1 MTRSASW
8 NGPLASLLLIGGI
21 CAPGLRGEEPKAQGG
36 EPAGKV
42 SYYKDI
48 RPLFQAHCQGCHQPA
63 KARGDYIMTDVKKL
77 LTGGDSGKKAVEPSQ
92 PDKSYLV
99 ELIIPKDGKAKMPEG
114 KKPLAEHEI
123 DLVKKWIA
131 QGAHDDTPANAR
143 QRYDVDQPPLYTRPP
158 VIAALD
164 YSPDGKLLAVAGFH
178 EVLLVDAAT
187 DKLSARLIGLAER
200 IQTVR
205 FSPDGKLLAVA
216 GGLPGR
222 MGEVQVWEVAK
233 SKLVLSAPVTG
244 DTLAGVSWS
253 PDGAKIAFGCTD
265 NTVRAIDAKTGEQ
278 VLYQGSHTDWVL
290 DTVFSK
296 DGSHL
301 ASVGRDMTV
310 KLTEVATQRFVDN
323 ITSITPGVLKG
334 GLSAVA
340 RHPQRDEIVIG
351 GSDGIAKVYRI
362 QRLTKRVIGDDANLI
377 RQMPPMKG
385 RIFSVAVSPDG
396 KRLAAGSSLDGSGEV
411 HIYSYEF
418 NTELPANIK
427 AINEKVVT
435 TRTPAEKETL
445 DKYHREGVKLLASAD
460 IKTTGVYAVAFR
472 PDGQA
477 VAAAGTDG
485 KIRLFD
491 AATGNLLKEISPA
504 PLSEKAPPPPVV
516 AGTGPNQ
523 GAQPAPEKLPADA
536 SIVAL
541 EIEPKTIELRGKFA
555 YSQLLVTAKLASGDT
570 LDVTRLAE
578 WLLSANVAEINRS
591 GLLRAKADGT
601 AKLSARLGNQTVTAT
616 VDVVGLKTEQPVDY
630 VRDVMPVLSRLGCN
644 QGTCHGSAQ
653 GKNGFKLSLRG
664 YDPIFDVRA
673 LTDDMAARRANIASP
688 DDSLML
694 LKATA
699 AVPHVGGQVTRPG
712 EPAYEIIRSW
722 IAAGAQLDRTTPKV
736 AKIAVLPVNPVVQQV
751 NARQQMRV
759 LATYHDGKVRDVTQE
774 AFIETGNADV
784 ATASQGGLMTALR
797 RGEAPLLVRFEGAYA
812 ATTLTVMGARE
823 GFVWEAPPKFNR
835 IDELTAAKWQR
846 MKIKPSDLCNDAEFL
861 RRVTIDLT
869 GMPPTAD
876 EVRAFLADPRES
888 KAKRE
893 ALIDQLV
900 GNEAYIE
907 HWSNKWAD
915 LLQVNRKFLGAQGA
929 ADFRKWIRNEVAQN
943 TPYDQFVR
951 KILTASGSNRENPP
965 ASYYKVLRDP
975 ASMMENTTHL
985 FLAVRFNC
993 NKCHDHPFERW
1004 TQDQYYETAAYFAQ
1018 VDLAADP
1025 KGGNQQIGGTA
1036 VEKGKPLFEIV
1047 ADKKQGDVQHE
1058 RTGAVAPPKFPY
1070 EARHAAP
1077 ADASRRQQLA
1087 EWITSPENQ
1096 YFARSYV
1103 NRLWGYLFGVGI
1115 IDPIDDIRAGN
1126 PPSNPELLEYLTR
1139 EFVQSGFDARHVVK
1153 LITKSR
1159 TYQLSVA
1166 ANQWNADDKINYS
1179 HATARRLPAEVLLD
1193 SVYRVTGSQS
1203 KFPGVPAGT
1212 RAAALPDSG
1221 DLPSGFL
1228 STFGR
1233 PARES
1238 ACECERIN
1246 TLQLGPVMALVNGQ
1260 TLADAIGDP
1269 KNDIAKLV
1277 ETEKDDAKLINELFL
1292 RILNRPATAADIKAG
1307 QEAIQRIEEDHR
1319 QLVQAIADRE
1329 KELAPLRAKQQQER
1343 TQALAK
1349 SKAELAAY
1357 EKELAPKL
1365 AEQEQ
1370 ARAEQI
1376 KQAAARLA
1384 QAGDLMP
1391 GKVAEW
1397 EKKQRS
1403 EVEWVILDPK
1413 TLKGPGT
1420 AKVTREA
1427 DKSVFVAAPARGT
1440 YTVTAETDL
1449 RDITALRLEVLAD
1462 KRLPNH
1468 GPGHAPDGNFV
1479 LTEFEVQAVSKTNPG
1494 APMPIL
1500 LQKGTAD
1507 VTQANA
1513 QNRFD
1518 IKTAIDGDR
1527 ETASG
1532 RGWAIGNAGGASHW
1546 ATFETKTPFGF
1557 EGGTVLTINL
1567 HQQFIENNYLL
1578 GRFRISVAR
1587 AKQPVG
1593 LDLAEDLKDIL
1604 AVAAAERKPEQQE
1617 ALVRY
1622 YRTLDDD
1629 YKKTAKEA
1637 ADAQKPLPLDP
1648 KLKEL
1653 RDQVEFVSRPLPED
1667 PRLVQLKQDAAIS
1680 EKQAANKRLTGAQDI
1695 AWALINSP
1703 AFLFNR

>member
-1 MTRSASW
+1 MTRDATW
-8 NGPLASLLLIGGI
+8 AGTLASFLLIGGFSTP
-21 CAPGLRGEEPKAQGG
+21 ALRGEEPKAQGA
-36 EPAGKV
+36 PAAKV

-77 LTGGDSGKKAVEPSQ
+77 LAGGDSGKKAVEPNH

-123 DLVKKWIA
+123 DLVKQWIA
-131 QGAHDDTPANAR
+131 QGAQDDTPANAQ
-143 QRYDVDQPPLYTRPP
+143 QRYDVDHPPLYTRPP

-178 EVLLVDAAT
+178 EVLLVDTET
-187 DKLSARLIGLAER
+187 DKLTARLIGLAER

-205 FSPDGKLLAVA
+205 FSPDGKFLAVA

-222 MGEVQVWEVAK
+222 MGEIQVWDAAK
-233 SKLVLSAPVTG
+233 ARLLLSAPYTG
-244 DTLAGVSWS
+244 DSLFGVSWS
-253 PDGAKIAFGCTD
+253 PDGSKLGFGCTD

-301 ASVGRDMTV
+301 VSVGRDMTV
-310 KLTEVATQRFVDN
+310 KLTEFATQRFVDN

-362 QRLTKRVIGDDANLI
+362 HRVTKRVIGDDANLI

-396 KRLAAGSSLDGSGEV
+396 KRIAAGSSLDGTGQV
-411 HIYSYEF
+411 HIYGYEF
-418 NTELPANIK
+418 NTDLPANIK

-435 TRTPAEKETL
+435 TRTPAEKEAL
-445 DKYHREGVKLLASAD
+445 EKYHQEGVQLIAQAEVKDTA
-460 IKTTGVYAVAFR
+460 VYAVAFR

-477 VAAAGTDG
+477 VAAAGADG
-485 KIRLFD
+485 KIRLYD
-491 AATGNLLKEISPA
+491 AATGNLLKTIAPA
-504 PLSEKAPPPPVV
+504 PLSDKAPPLPVV
-516 AGTGPNQ
+516 GNTATSQ
-523 GAQPAPEKLPADA
+523 AEKLEPETLPAGA

-541 EIEPKTIELRGKFA
+541 EIEPKSVELRGKFGYA
-555 YSQLLVTAKLASGDT
+555 QLLVTAKLASGDT
-570 LDVTRLAE
+570 LDATRMVD
-578 WLLSANVAEINRS
+578 WQLSANVAEINRA
-591 GLLRAKADGT
+591 GLLRPKTDGS
-601 AKLSARLGNQTVTAT
+601 AKLSARIGDQTAT
-616 VDVVGLKTEQPVDY
+616 VNVDVVGLKEDRPVDY

-673 LTDDMAARRANIASP
+673 LADDMASRRVNIASP

-712 EPAYEIIRSW
+712 EPYYEIMRSW
-722 IAAGAQLDRTTPKV
+722 IANGARLDLSTPKV
-736 AKIAVLPVNPVVQQV
+736 SKIAVLPVNPVVQQIG
-751 NARQQMRV
+751 AKQQMRV
-759 LATYHDGKVRDVTQE
+759 LATYVGGQTRDVTQE
-774 AFIETGNADV
+774 AFIESGNTDV
-784 ATASQGGLMTALR
+784 ATAGAGGRMSAIR

-812 ATTLTVMGARE
+812 ATTLTVMGPRD
-823 GFVWEAPPKFNR
+823 GFVWEAPPTFNR

-846 MKIKPSDLCNDAEFL
+846 MKIKPSDLSGDAEFL
-861 RRVTIDLT
+861 RRVHIDLT
-869 GMPPTAD
+869 GLPPTAD
-876 EVRAFLADPRES
+876 EVRAFLADARES
-888 KAKRE
+888 RVKRE
-893 ALIDQLV
+893 EVIDKLV
-900 GNEAYIE
+900 GSEAYIE

-929 ADFRKWIRNEVAQN
+929 ADFRKWIRNEVARN

-951 KILTASGSNRENPP
+951 KILTASGSNRENP
-965 ASYYKVLRDP
+965 AAAYYKVLRDP

-1004 TQDQYYETAAYFAQ
+1004 TQDQYYETSAFFAH
-1018 VDLAADP
+1018 VNLSADP

-1036 VEKGKPLFEIV
+1036 VEKGKPLYEIV
-1047 ADKKQGDVQHE
+1047 ADKKQGEVLHE
-1058 RTGAVAPPKFPY
+1058 RTNAVAPPKFPY
-1070 EARHAAP
+1070 EAKHGAP

-1087 EWITSPENQ
+1087 EWITSPDNQ

-1126 PPSNPELLEYLTR
+1126 PPSNPELLDYLTK
-1139 EFVQSGFDARHVVK
+1139 EFVQSGFDARHIVK
-1153 LITKSR
+1153 LITRSR
-1159 TYQLSVA
+1159 TYQLAVA
-1166 ANQWNADDKINYS
+1166 SNQWNADDKINYS
-1179 HATARRLPAEVLLD
+1179 HATARRLSAEVLLD

-1212 RAAALPDSG
+1212 RAAALPDTG

-1238 ACECERIN
+1238 ACECERVN

-1277 ETEKDDAKLINELFL
+1277 ETEKDDAKLVNELFL
-1292 RILNRPATAADIKAG
+1292 RILNRPATAADVKAG
-1307 QEAIQRIEEDHR
+1307 IETIQRIEADHR
-1319 QLVQAIADRE
+1319 QLVQAVADRE
-1329 KELAPLRAKQQQER
+1329 KEVAPIRAKQEKDR
-1343 TQALAK
+1343 EVAMARG
-1349 SKAELAAY
+1349 KAELEAY

-1365 AEQEQ
+1365 AEQER

-1376 KQAAARLA
+1376 KQADARLQKVA
-1384 QAGDLMP
+1384 DKLPA
-1391 GKVAEW
+1391 KVAEW
-1397 EKKQRS
+1397 EKKQKS
-1403 EVEWVILDPK
+1403 DIEWTVLDPK
-1413 TLKGPGT
+1413 TLKGPGN
-1420 AKVTREA
+1420 AKLTTQP
-1427 DKSVFVAAPARGT
+1427 DKSVFVETPARGL
-1440 YTVTAETDL
+1440 YTLTAETDL
-1449 RDITALRLEVLAD
+1449 RDITAIRLEVLSD
-1462 KRLPNH
+1462 KRLPNQ
-1468 GPGHAPDGNFV
+1468 GPGYASDGNFV
-1479 LTEFEVQAVSKTNPG
+1479 LTEFEVLAASKAKPG
-1494 APMPIL
+1494 VPTPVVF
-1500 LQKGTAD
+1500 QKGTAD
-1507 VTQANA
+1507 VTQPNA

-1527 ETASG
+1527 DTAGG
-1532 RGWAIGNAGGASHW
+1532 RGWAIGNAGGATHW
-1546 ATFETKTPFGF
+1546 ATFEAKNAFGF
-1557 EGGTVLTINL
+1557 EGGTLLTINL
-1567 HQQFIENNYLL
+1567 YQQFIENNFVM
-1578 GRFRISVAR
+1578 GRFRISVAT
-1587 AKQPVG
+1587 AKRPVG
-1593 LDLAEDLKDIL
+1593 LDLPEELKTVL
-1604 AVAAAERKPEQQE
+1604 AVAAEERKPEQQE
-1617 ALVRY
+1617 TLLRY
-1622 YRTLDDD
+1622 YRTIDDD
-1629 YKKTAKEA
+1629 YKKVAREV
-1637 ADAQKPLPLDP
+1637 ADAKKPLPIDP

-1653 RDQVEFVSRPLPED
+1653 RDNLEFVSRPIPED
-1667 PRLVQLKQDAAIS
+1667 PRLAQLKLDAAIS
-1680 EKQAANKRLTGAQDI
+1680 EKQLANQRLTGAQDI

>member
-1 MTRSASW
+1 MIRSASW
-8 NGPLASLLLIGGI
+8 SGPLAILLLIGGAF
-21 CAPGLRGEEPKAQGG
+21 APGLRGEEPKAKGG

-48 RPLFQAHCQGCHQPA
+48 RPVFQAHCQGCHQPA

-77 LTGGDSGKKAVEPSQ
+77 LAGGDSGKKAVEPNQ
-92 PDKSYLV
+92 PEKSHLV
-99 ELIIPKDGKAKMPEG
+99 ELIVPKDGKAKMPEG

-123 DLVKKWIA
+123 DLIKNWIA

-143 QRYDVDQPPLYTRPP
+143 QRYDLDHPPIYTKPP

-164 YSPDGKLLAVAGFH
+164 YAPDGKLLAVAGFH
-178 EVLLVDAAT
+178 EVLLVDTAT
-187 DKLSARLIGLAER
+187 DKLTARLIGLAER
-200 IQTVR
+200 IQSVR
-205 FSPDGKLLAVA
+205 FSADGKFLAVA

-222 MGEVQVWEVAK
+222 MGEVQVWDVAK
-233 SKLVLSAPVTG
+233 GRLLLSAPYTG

-253 PDGAKIAFGCTD
+253 PDGTKIAFGCTD

-296 DGSHL
+296 DSSHL

-396 KRLAAGSSLDGSGEV
+396 KRIAAGSSLDGSGEV
-411 HIYSYEF
+411 HVYGYEF
-418 NTELPANIK
+418 NTDLPANIK

-445 DKYHREGVKLLASAD
+445 EKYHREGVKLIAQAE
-460 IKTTGVYAVAFR
+460 IKDTAIYAVAFR

-477 VAAAGTDG
+477 VAAAGADG
-485 KIRLFD
+485 KIRLYD
-491 AATGNLLKEISPA
+491 AATGNLLKEIAPA
-504 PLSEKAPPPPVV
+504 PLSEKAPPNPVV
-516 AGTGPNQ
+516 GTTGPNQ
-523 GAQPAPEKLPADA
+523 TEKVEPETLPQGA

-541 EIEPKTIELRGKFA
+541 EIEPKSVELRGKFSYA
-555 YSQLLVTAKLASGDT
+555 QLLATAKLASGET
-570 LDVTRLAE
+570 LDATRMVE
-578 WLLSANVAEINRS
+578 WQLSTNVADISRA
-591 GLLRAKADGT
+591 GLLRPKADGS
-601 AKLSARLGNQTVTAT
+601 AKLSARLGNQIVTVN
-616 VDVVGLKTEQPVDY
+616 VDVAGLKANLPVDY

-644 QGTCHGSAQ
+644 AGTCHGSAQ

-673 LTDDMAARRANIASP
+673 LTDDMAARRINVASP

-699 AVPHVGGQVTRPG
+699 AVPHVGGQVTQPG
-712 EPAYEIIRSW
+712 EPYYEIMRSW
-722 IAAGAQLDRTTPKV
+722 IASGARLDLTTPKV
-736 AKIAVLPVNPVVQQV
+736 ARISVMPINPVVQQIGGK
-751 NARQQMRV
+751 QQMRV
-759 LATYHDGKVRDVTQE
+759 LATYHGGTVRDVTQE
-774 AFIETGNADV
+774 AFIDSGNTDV
-784 ATASQGGLMTALR
+784 ATAGAGGRMAAVR
-797 RGEAPLLVRFEGAYA
+797 RGEAPMLVRFEGAYA
-812 ATTLTVMGARE
+812 ATTLTVMGARD
-823 GFVWEAPPKFNR
+823 GFVWEDPPKFNR

-846 MKIKPSDLCNDAEFL
+846 MKIKPSDLSGDAEFL
-861 RRVTIDLT
+861 RRVSIDLT
-869 GMPPTAD
+869 GLPPTVD

-888 KAKRE
+888 RAKRE
-893 ALIDQLV
+893 SLIDKLV
-900 GNEAYIE
+900 GSEAYIE

-915 LLQVNRKFLGAQGA
+915 LLQVNRKFLGSQGA
-929 ADFRKWIRNEVAQN
+929 ADFRKWIRTEVEKN

-951 KILTASGSNRENPP
+951 KIITASGSNRENP
-965 ASYYKVLRDP
+965 AAAYYKVLRDP
-975 ASMMENTTHL
+975 ASIMENTTHL

-1004 TQDQYYETAAYFAQ
+1004 TQDQYYETSAFFAH
-1018 VDLAADP
+1018 VDLSADP

-1036 VEKGKPLFEIV
+1036 VEKGKPLYEVV
-1047 ADKKQGDVQHE
+1047 ADKKKGEVLHE
-1058 RTGAVAPPKFPY
+1058 RTGAVAPPKFPF
-1070 EARHAAP
+1070 EAKHAAP
-1077 ADASRRQQLA
+1077 AEASRRQQLA

-1126 PPSNPELLEYLTR
+1126 PPSNPELLEYLTK

-1166 ANQWNADDKINYS
+1166 ANKWNADDKINYS

-1212 RAAALPDSG
+1212 RAASLPDTG

-1238 ACECERIN
+1238 ACECERVN

-1277 ETEKDDAKLINELFL
+1277 ETEKDDAKLVNELFL
-1292 RILNRPATAADIKAG
+1292 RILNRPATEADVKAG
-1307 QEAIQRIEEDHR
+1307 VETIQRIEADHR
-1319 QLVQAIADRE
+1319 QLVQAVADRE
-1329 KELAPLRAKQQQER
+1329 KEVAPIRAKQEKDR
-1343 TQALAK
+1343 ELAMARGK
-1349 SKAELAAY
+1349 TELAAY

-1365 AEQEQ
+1365 AEQER

-1376 KQAAARLA
+1376 KQAEVRLQKVA
-1384 QAGDLMP
+1384 DKLPA
-1391 GKVAEW
+1391 KVAEW
-1397 EKKQRS
+1397 EKKHKS
-1403 EVEWVILDPK
+1403 DIDWVVLDPK

-1420 AKVTREA
+1420 SKLTTQP
-1427 DKSVFVAAPARGT
+1427 DKSVFVEAPARGL
-1440 YTVTAETDL
+1440 YTLTTETDL
-1449 RDITALRLEVLAD
+1449 RDITAVRLEVLSD
-1462 KRLPNH
+1462 KRLPNQ

-1479 LTEFEVQAVSKTNPG
+1479 LTEFEVLAVAKAKPG
-1494 APMPIL
+1494 APVPVVF
-1500 LQKGTAD
+1500 QKGTAD
-1507 VTQANA
+1507 TMQPNA
-1513 QNRFD
+1513 QNRYD

-1527 ETASG
+1527 ETAGG
-1532 RGWAIGNAGGASHW
+1532 RGWAIGNAGGATHW

-1557 EGGTVLTINL
+1557 EGGTTLTINL
-1567 HQQFIENNYLL
+1567 HQQFIENAHVM
-1578 GRFRISVAR
+1578 GRFRISVAQ
-1587 AKQPVG
+1587 AKRPVG
-1593 LDLAEDLKDIL
+1593 LDLPEELKTVL
-1604 AVAAAERKPEQQE
+1604 TVAAAERQPEQQE
-1617 ALVRY
+1617 TLLRY
-1622 YRTLDDD
+1622 YRTIDDD
-1629 YKKTAKEA
+1629 YKKIAKEV
-1637 ADAQKPLPLDP
+1637 ADVKKPLPIDP

-1653 RDQVEFVSRPLPED
+1653 RDNLEFVTRPLPED
-1667 PRLVQLKQDAAIS
+1667 PRLAQLKLDMAVS
-1680 EKQAANKRLTGAQDI
+1680 EKQMANKRLTGAQDI